1 MVYIII
7 YSFAVNFKSKSLVLW
22 KYINDIRILNIIFK
36 LLKQKCIY
44 IQTFLL
50 IPFLLTFNSQKRMLK
65 VVVLKNIERND
76 NIWSFYFCF
85 FLPRTIFPIQ
95 RFCAK
100 HSEEG
105 MLVARWLQPQV
116 CRLILG
122 YSLLIHRRLT
132 KYKDGSC
139 VKLLLRCY
147 FTSCQM
153 LKKML
158 IVALFILLYSR
169 VTVLE

>member
-1 MVYIII
+1 M
-7 YSFAVNFKSKSLVLW
+7 
-22 KYINDIRILNIIFK
+22 NIISK
-36 LLKQKCIY
+36 LSKQNY
-44 IQTFLL
+44 IFIQPLLL
-50 IPFLLTFNSQKRMLK
+50 IPFLLTFNSQKWMLK
-65 VVVLKNIERND
+65 IVILKNIRGEKHI
-76 NIWSFYFCF
+76 IWSFYFCF

-116 CRLILG
+116 CRLILE

-132 KYKDGSC
+132 KYKDGSY
-139 VKLLLRCY
+139 VQLLLRCY
-147 FTSCQM
+147 FTSCLM

-169 VTVLE
+169 VTVLGWIGSMKILDKLFLVLVDTYCSK

>member
-1 MVYIII
+1 MLFWFYEC
-7 YSFAVNFKSKSLVLW
+7 L
-22 KYINDIRILNIIFK
+22 
-36 LLKQKCIY
+36 
-44 IQTFLL
+44 LL
-50 IPFLLTFNSQKRMLK
+50 ILVFSYKAIVAAPKWNSIIPRWSRNFEINLTFSRRLREGG
-65 VVVLKNIERND
+65 VSERIYREKY

-116 CRLILG
+116 CRLILR
-122 YSLLIHRRLT
+122 YILLIHRRLA